1 MPVYNT
7 FIVTDSGTLSLD
19 GYKSPETREEAYN
32 ISSNDFLTASGL
44 AFVAD
49 MHQPVLWKLQDLFYD
64 WRKNEI
70 VKLSAKNS
78 DQKSLRNFEIMWD
91 EDYLDDVTNVEY
103 WLESLSKDQFASISD
118 NMHQWGL
125 EDPSGD
131 DDEYI
136 DEPMSGQDMAYQ
148 MFSDGCY
155 SDESEIL
162 GIEIVEGDHPGSS
175 YIAAVLSIPII
186 EANKKAN
193 ELGLDLRFKNQPVL
207 IYASS
212 DNFTMLS
219 SWVEELYCWMEDD
232 GSLSFQ
238 EHKRGDGRDVWFD
251 VIKNIRTA
259 EDIENAVERLFNI
272 DAPSIDEDFVSS
284 LKKVNAGL
292 AEVLELRSQ

>member
-1 MPVYNT
+1 MPVHNT

-32 ISSNDFLTASGL
+32 ISSNNFLTPSGL
-44 AFVAD
+44 AFEAD
-49 MHQPVLWKLQDLFYD
+49 EHLPILWELQGLFYG

-70 VKLSAKNS
+70 IRLSASNTDVMHLKAF
-78 DQKSLRNFEIMWD
+78 DIKWD
-91 EDYLDDVTNVEY
+91 EDHLDDVTNVKY
-103 WLESLSKDQFASISD
+103 WLESLPKDQFSSITR
-118 NMHQWGL
+118 NMHNWGL

-193 ELGLDLRFKNQPVL
+193 ELDLDLRFKNQPVL

-238 EHKRGDGRDVWFD
+238 EHKRGDGGEDWFD
-251 VIKNIRTA
+251 PIENIRTV
-259 EDIENAVERLFNI
+259 EDIKNTIDGLYNI
-272 DAPSIDEDFVSS
+272 EPPSIDDEVISN
-284 LKKVNAGL
+284 LNKIHPGL
-292 AEVLELRSQ
+292 AEKLNENYK